1 MVTRFSNFLTL
12 TYIHHAYIYHV
23 YYIINILY
31 SIKVVTTLTTDP
43 QKQRM
48 QTISAEISVVTTA
61 KK

>member
-1 MVTRFSNFLTL
+1 
-12 TYIHHAYIYHV
+12 V

-48 QTISAEISVVTTA
+48 QTISAEILVVTTA